1 MPNEIQTQARCLLDN
16 LVKSVQGLVDDI
28 TALEVNT
35 MVVEQ
40 INGAK
45 FNAWQAYQTIYS
57 INDPDYFDERGI
69 PGDSPQAQNLR
80 DRYRSL
86 FTQLEREYFYLLIDP
101 QSKFYKLP
109 NEKIERYQQ
118 RLKVLKQQKNGDIV
132 EADPKYMKLAQP
144 ILPPPTPV
152 IEGENSANW
161 QKDWQE
167 NSQEIQELLN
177 NDKFVRTLRKVAEL
191 KAALDSNDATKS
203 TIDIIYAQ
211 TVMQLDGDIISRYHK
226 ELFELP
232 ADEKDLIIK
241 IHTEGVVAGE
251 KQWRGTLDFL
261 ITLVK
266 GIANSSLSRNG
277 R

>member
-1 MPNEIQTQARCLLDN
+1 MSNEIQTQARCLLDN

-40 INGAK
+40 ISGAK

-69 PGDSPQAQNLR
+69 PGDSPQDQNLR
-80 DRYRSL
+80 NRYRSL
-86 FTQLEREYFYLLIDP
+86 FTQLEREYFYLIIDP
-101 QSKFYKLP
+101 KSNLYKLP
-109 NEKIERYQQ
+109 NEKVERYQQ
-118 RLKVLKQQKNGDIV
+118 RLEFLKKQKHGNIV
-132 EADPKYMKLAQP
+132 ETDPNYVKLARP

-152 IEGENSANW
+152 IEGENSASW
-161 QKDWQE
+161 RKDWEE
-167 NSQEIQELLN
+167 NSQEIQELLD

-191 KAALDSNDATKS
+191 KAALDSGDATKS

-226 ELFELP
+226 ELFQLP
-232 ADEKDLIIK
+232 DYEKDLILK

-261 ITLVK
+261 ITLVQ

>member
-40 INGAK
+40 ISGAK

-57 INDPDYFDERGI
+57 INDPEYFDERGI
-69 PGDSPQAQNLR
+69 PGDSPQDQNLR

-86 FTQLEREYFYLLIDP
+86 FAQVEREYFYLLIDP
-101 QSKFYKLP
+101 NSKLYKLP
-109 NEKIERYQQ
+109 NEKVERYQQ
-118 RLKVLKQQKNGDIV
+118 RLAILKKQKHGEIV
-132 EADPKYMKLAQP
+132 ETDPKYVKLARP

-152 IEGENSANW
+152 IEGENQVDW
-161 QKDWQE
+161 HKDWEE
-167 NSQEIQELLN
+167 NCLEIQEILS

-191 KAALDSNDATKS
+191 KAALDSGDATKS

-226 ELFELP
+226 ELFQLP
-232 ADEKDLIIK
+232 DYEKDLILK

-251 KQWRGTLDFL
+251 KQWRGMLDFL
-261 ITLVK
+261 ITLVQ